1 MTRAIVKE
9 RKCYPH
15 DTKIEVYVYLLLNN
29 FSVLS
34 DFQVFLRAEMHILIF
49 LAVVLFALPCAPS
62 PCKGRTIRKVMVGGR
77 STKKNSCKG
86 ILSEKK
92 IHARRVD
99 QKKIPALAF
108 HTFCTN
114 FKKTGRKAYCVQNI
128 SSLNKLPA
136 EFGSYQ

>member
-1 MTRAIVKE
+1 MKE

-62 PCKGRTIRKVMVGGR
+62 PRKGRTIRKVMVGGR
-77 STKKNSCKG
+77 SRKKNSCKG

-99 QKKIPALAF
+99 QKKFLHWPSIHFAQISRRQAGEHTVCKTSAL
-108 HTFCTN
+108 
-114 FKKTGRKAYCVQNI
+114 
-128 SSLNKLPA
+128 
-136 EFGSYQ
+136 

>member
-1 MTRAIVKE
+1 MKE
-9 RKCYPH
+9 RKCYPQ

-49 LAVVLFALPCAPS
+49 LAVGLFALSCAIQR
-62 PCKGRTIRKVMVGGR
+62 KRRIIRKVMVGGQ
-77 STKKNSCKG
+77 STKKKNSCKG
-86 ILSEKK
+86 KFSKK
-92 IHARRVD
+92 KYHARRVD
-99 QKKIPALAF
+99 QKKKSCIGLPYI
-108 HTFCTN
+108 CTN

>member
-1 MTRAIVKE
+1 MKE

-99 QKKIPALAF
+99 QKKNSCI
-108 HTFCTN
+108 
-114 FKKTGRKAYCVQNI
+114 G
-128 SSLNKLPA
+128 LPYILHKFQEDRQESILCA
-136 EFGSYQ
+136 KHQLFE

>member
-1 MTRAIVKE
+1 M
-9 RKCYPH
+9 
-15 DTKIEVYVYLLLNN
+15 LLLH
-29 FSVLS
+29 VRVEPLEKLWWAGEV
-34 DFQVFLRAEMHILIF
+34 Q
-49 LAVVLFALPCAPS
+49 
-62 PCKGRTIRKVMVGGR
+62 
-77 STKKNSCKG
+77 KKNSCKG

-99 QKKIPALAF
+99 QKKIPPLAF

-136 EFGSYQ
+136 EFGSYQSSYLKQKKYEISQHQCTYNTGYLGIKGHCELYLRICINLLSHTCPGSLYLSYALD